1 MAKCSF
7 VWKILGVC
15 LTVTLI
21 AANNIQIQ
29 RNQDLNF
36 TKNDRYL
43 PKQARSRSTTLNK
56 YETWGHPELIEGG
69 GIVYARGKVR
79 IRNPFRKS
87 DKTYSAP
94 DSNLPPMGG
103 GHILTRTQIR
113 YCLAEDIRLAAARDT
128 YILREDSAKNGL
140 LPIEDLEKNLD
151 KFNAKVT
158 NYNGRC
164 GSYRYYEDD
173 RDKALATVNLSRSK
187 YVAEGQQ
194 IFD

>member
-7 VWKILGVC
+7 VWKILAVC

-29 RNQDLNF
+29 SNQALNV
-36 TKNDRYL
+36 TNSDRYL
-43 PKQARSRSTTLNK
+43 LTQERRQSPTSNI
-56 YETWGHPELIEGG
+56 YGTWYHPELTEGG

-79 IRNPFRKS
+79 IRNPFGKS
-87 DKTYSAP
+87 DKTYSDP

-103 GHILTRTQIR
+103 GHTLTRVQIR
-113 YCLAEDIRLAAARDT
+113 YCLAEKIRLEAGRDT
-128 YILREDSAKNGL
+128 YIMMEDSALKGIMPL
-140 LPIEDLEKNLD
+140 EELEKNFD
-151 KFNAKVT
+151 KLSAKVT
-158 NYNGRC
+158 DYNGRC
-164 GSYRYYEDD
+164 GNYSSYEDD
-173 RDKALATVNLSRSK
+173 HDKALTTVNSLRSK